1 MKTKEESSRGPD
13 LVLVVD
19 SGWGMG
25 FMRSLEASPMLTEES
40 FGHSGAGGSLAFG
53 DLDHQVGFGYV
64 MNQMGTSVMGDPRTA
79 SLIEAIRSCL

>member
-1 MKTKEESSRGPD
+1 MKMIVKKFLNNGPEI
-13 LVLVVD
+13 LL
-19 SGWGMG
+19 
-25 FMRSLEASPMLTEES
+25 RSLEASPMLTEES